1 MNDIPRAIATVVI
14 WSILGA
20 ILIVLAVVGSDDL
33 TGVAM
38 FLVIGA
44 IAGMGIV
51 WGTAGRRSEPRQ
63 KAKRAERLARRLEEE
78 DLDDEDIVSLED
90 LLEEQRATR
99 RLRDD

>member
-1 MNDIPRAIATVVI
+1 MSEIPRAIATVVI

-20 ILIVLAVVGSDDL
+20 ILIVLAVVGNDDL

-51 WGTAGRRSEPRQ
+51 WGTTGRQGEPRQ
-63 KAKRAERLARRLEEE
+63 KTKRAERLARRLEEE